1 MTINIDDLREPA
13 ELPDWFA
20 DREFLDIISD
30 GIESAHQR
38 YRDPKNRAKGPM
50 PTDKAQAWDLVALEL
65 AELLEEYEAYY
76 VDDGSNDKTLW
87 EIGDV
92 ILTAGNL
99 ARVVKGEA

>member
-13 ELPDWFA
+13 ELPEWFA

-50 PTDKAQAWDLVALEL
+50 PETLGPSFALAICELEEFYDEYCKHKVGEGDGASIRWEGGDLVLTVCNVIRAL
-65 AELLEEYEAYY
+65 
-76 VDDGSNDKTLW
+76 
-87 EIGDV
+87 
-92 ILTAGNL
+92 
-99 ARVVKGEA
+99 GEV